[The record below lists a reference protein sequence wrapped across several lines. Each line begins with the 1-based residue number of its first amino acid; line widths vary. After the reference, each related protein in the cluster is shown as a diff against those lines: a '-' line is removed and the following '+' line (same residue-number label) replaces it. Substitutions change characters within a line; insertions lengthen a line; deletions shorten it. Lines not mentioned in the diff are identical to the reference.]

1 MEDVGDGSGVPE
13 VIVELDQ
20 YSAQMNG
27 EDDVCMENLK
37 VNHIL
42 HSLFLK
48 QFVEG
53 FFNPSSTFIN
63 NLMFCL
69 LCTGTYL

>member
-48 QFVEG
+48 QLFVEG
-53 FFNPSSTFIN
+53 FFDPSNFCIN
-63 NLMFCL
+63 ILKK
-69 LCTGTYL
+69 

>member
-1 MEDVGDGSGVPE
+1 MYYSLILVNYIYYSAFYKFQLPDHIVEDIGDGSGVPE

-37 VNHIL
+37 VV
-42 HSLFLK
+42 SLLEPF
-48 QFVEG
+48 
-53 FFNPSSTFIN
+53 
-63 NLMFCL
+63 
-69 LCTGTYL
+69 

>member
-1 MEDVGDGSGVPE
+1 MEDIGDGSGVPE

-37 VNHIL
+37 VV
-42 HSLFLK
+42 SLLEPFY
-48 QFVEG
+48 Q
-53 FFNPSSTFIN
+53 
-63 NLMFCL
+63 
-69 LCTGTYL
+69 YLRFSIGCSYLYLASNK

>member
-1 MEDVGDGSGVPE
+1 MEDIGDGSGVPE

-37 VNHIL
+37 VV
-42 HSLFLK
+42 SLLEPF
-48 QFVEG
+48 
-53 FFNPSSTFIN
+53 
-63 NLMFCL
+63 
-69 LCTGTYL
+69 